1 MKNRINFKEHYQK
14 TVNEYCDKKREQLY
28 LAEKQKK
35 ENYLFDEICE
45 ILGQRRRDIIF
56 RCFEIE
62 DIENYFQFFHF
73 NSIEYELIKY
83 YFCYVDIEDKEERL
97 RQLELSKAYLR
108 ISKFGILFNY
118 NPNPFQILKAVIL
131 KYYCS
136 FFIYNKI
143 KEGA

>member
-1 MKNRINFKEHYQK
+1 MQNRINHKEHYQK

-28 LAEKQKK
+28 LAKKQKK
-35 ENYLFDEICE
+35 ENYLFDEICD

-56 RCFEIE
+56 NSFEVE
-62 DIENYFQFFHF
+62 DIQNYFQLFHF

-83 YFCYVDIEDKEERL
+83 YFCYVDIKDKEERL
-97 RQLELSKAYLR
+97 RQLELSKAYLI

-131 KYYCS
+131 KYYCR
-136 FFIYNKI
+136 FFIYK
-143 KEGA
+143 K

>member
-28 LAEKQKK
+28 LAKKQKK
-35 ENYLFDEICE
+35 ENYLFDEICD

-56 RCFEIE
+56 NSFNAY
-62 DIENYFQFFHF
+62 DIQDYFKTMHF

-83 YFCYVDIEDKEERL
+83 YFCYVDIKDKEERL

-131 KYYCS
+131 KYYCR
-136 FFIYNKI
+136 FFIYK
-143 KEGA
+143 K

>member
-28 LAEKQKK
+28 LAKKQKK
-35 ENYLFDEICE
+35 ENYLFDEICD

-56 RCFEIE
+56 NSFEVE
-62 DIENYFQFFHF
+62 DIQNYFQLFHF

-83 YFCYVDIEDKEERL
+83 YFCYVDIKDKEERL
-97 RQLELSKAYLR
+97 RQLELSKAYLI

-131 KYYCS
+131 KYYCR
-136 FFIYNKI
+136 FFIYK
-143 KEGA
+143 K